1 MLALDSSTAFIQKTS
16 LANKISGVLL
26 NKRYAI
32 AKVIGRGGIGITYLG
47 FDSYQFNKLCVIK
60 EFAPFGQP
68 KQQIEKLK
76 DLFIHESQILYQ
88 LEHPQIPK
96 FYACFERNERL
107 FLVREYIDGK
117 SYGQLLKERVKQEK
131 TFSELEVL
139 TFLRNTLAILT
150 YIHNNGVIH
159 RDISPCNIMQPRNGK
174 LPILIDFGV
183 GKKCDDL
190 LQEKTDNSIN
200 HYDNYTLV
208 GKIGYASPEQLRFG
222 KCSASSDLYSLGISA
237 IALLIGKHP
246 SEFINYDLQSQWHN
260 EIKVSKNLAAFIS
273 KLTAYAPK
281 QRYQSAEE
289 ALVHLESLFT
299 SSYQVFKHEF

>member
-1 MLALDSSTAFIQKTS
+1 MLALDSSTASIQKMS
-16 LANKISGVLL
+16 LQNNISEMLL
-26 NKRYAI
+26 NNRYAI

-47 FDSYQFNKLCVIK
+47 FDSYQFNKPCVIK
-60 EFAPFGQP
+60 EFAPFGQ
-68 KQQIEKLK
+68 QQEQVKKLK
-76 DLFIHESQILYQ
+76 DLFIRESQILSQ

-96 FYACFERNERL
+96 FYACFETEERL
-107 FLVREYIDGK
+107 FLVREYIEGK
-117 SYGQLLKERVKQEK
+117 SYGQLLKERVKKGE

-139 TFLRNTLAILT
+139 ALLKNTLAIFT

-159 RDISPCNIMQPRNGK
+159 RDISPCNIMQPTNEK

-222 KCSASSDLYSLGISA
+222 KCSACSDLYSLGISA
-237 IALLIGKHP
+237 IALLTGKHP
-246 SEFINYDLQSQWHN
+246 SEFINYDLQSQWLN
-260 EIKVSKNLAAFIS
+260 EVKVSENLAKFIS

-289 ALVHLESLFT
+289 ALVDLECLST
-299 SSYQVFKHEF
+299 